1 MIITLIRFKSKI
13 KTKTWFLFQNN
24 YLLILSRLH
33 TFRFVMNHIRSAKRT
48 LVLVPRHLQLKQ
60 LSSCTLVSEQLG
72 RSVISPQIR
81 SFN

>member
-48 LVLVPRHLQLKQ
+48 LVLVPPTPPIKTIVFLYLSFRTAGTFSD
-60 LSSCTLVSEQLG
+60 LSSNTL
-72 RSVISPQIR
+72 
-81 SFN
+81 F